1 MSICFKGKIYEQ
13 IIIEK
18 QGEIVED
25 NLKVRVSNVTKQ
37 YDLYKQKSD
46 KVKALFKFSKKN
58 IPTFW
63 ALRGVSFDVYDGET
77 VGLIGINGSG
87 KSTLS
92 NIIAGIIPPT
102 TGDSIINGDT
112 SIIAIS
118 AGLKNQLTGLENIR
132 LKALMTGKTNK
143 EIDEVMDSIIEFA
156 DIGDFVNQ
164 PVKSYSSGM
173 RSRLGFAIAVHTD
186 PDILIIDEAL
196 SVGDDTFYQ
205 KCVDKML
212 EFKAQGKTIFFVSH
226 SLNQVKKLCDKIIW
240 MHYGE
245 VRMIGPA
252 EEVAAEY
259 QKFIDEFKA
268 KSAKE
273 KKDYQ
278 NKHKDEQKK
287 FDVRQ
292 YLDDRMKE
300 ATTKDEKQILKQQFA
315 EEKITDRMAKSTKA
329 ILFLVIVAVGFLMG
343 IHLSGNSLSHVILGS
358 GVSDVQIEE
367 TYINS
372 NDKSSDRI
380 ISLDNER
387 Y

>member
-1 MSICFKGKIYEQ
+1 ME
-13 IIIEK
+13 EK
-18 QGEIVED
+18 
-25 NLKVRVSNVTKQ
+25 LKVRVSNVTKQ

-46 KVKALFKFSKKN
+46 KVKALFKFSKKD

-102 TGDSIINGDT
+102 TGDAIVNGDT

-118 AGLKNQLTGLENIR
+118 AGLKSQLTGLENIR

-143 EIDEVMDSIIEFA
+143 EIDEVMDSIIDFA

-196 SVGDDTFYQ
+196 SVGDETFYQ

-259 QKFIDEFKA
+259 QKFINDFKA

-278 NKHKDEQKK
+278 NNHKDDQKK
-287 FDVRQ
+287 FNVRQ

-300 ATTKDEKQILKQQFA
+300 TTTNDEKQILKQQFS

-329 ILFLVIVAVGFLMG
+329 VLALVVAAVILLIGV
-343 IHLSGNSLSHVILGS
+343 HLSGNSLNHVLLGS
-358 GVSDVQIEE
+358 GTSDEQINE
-367 TYINS
+367 THINS
-372 NDKSSDRI
+372 NNKASDRI
-380 ISLDNER
+380 ILLDNER

>member
-1 MSICFKGKIYEQ
+1 MD
-13 IIIEK
+13 EK
-18 QGEIVED
+18 
-25 NLKVRVSNVTKQ
+25 LKVRVSNVTKQ

-92 NIIAGIIPPT
+92 NILAGIIPPT
-102 TGDSIINGDT
+102 TGEVELNGET

-118 AGLKNQLTGLENIR
+118 AGLKKELSGTENIR

-143 EIDEVMDSIIEFA
+143 EIDEVIDSIIDFA

-173 RSRLGFAIAVHTD
+173 KSRLGFAIAVHTD

-196 SVGDDTFYQ
+196 SVGDETFYQ
-205 KCVDKML
+205 KCVDKMM

-226 SLNQVKKLCDKIIW
+226 SLNQVKLLCDKIIW

-252 EEVAAEY
+252 EEVANEY
-259 QKFIDEFKA
+259 QKFIKEFKA
-268 KSAKE
+268 MNAKE
-273 KKDYQ
+273 KKKYQ
-278 NKHKDEQKK
+278 KKHKEEQKT

-292 YLDDRMKE
+292 YLQEKLE
-300 ATTKDEKQILKQQFA
+300 QATTPTEKKELKNQFS
-315 EEKITDRMAKSTKA
+315 EEKITDRMNWASR
-329 ILFLVIVAVGFLMG
+329 ILLILVVAALIMLSVV
-343 IHLSGNSLSHVILGS
+343 HLSGKSLTSFLSDNSSTKSEVERFVD
-358 GVSDVQIEE
+358 VSSNSANKLKNIYFENIE
-367 TYINS
+367 
-372 NDKSSDRI
+372 KS
-380 ISLDNER
+380 L
-387 Y
+387 

>member
-1 MSICFKGKIYEQ
+1 ME
-13 IIIEK
+13 EK
-18 QGEIVED
+18 
-25 NLKVRVSNVTKQ
+25 LKVRVSNVTKQ

-63 ALRGVSFDVYDGET
+63 ALRGVSFDIYDGET

-102 TGDSIINGDT
+102 TGELAVNGDT

-132 LKALMTGKTNK
+132 LKALMTGKTNP
-143 EIDEVMDSIIEFA
+143 EIDEVMDSIIDFA

-173 RSRLGFAIAVHTD
+173 RSRLGFAIAVHTN

-245 VRMIGPA
+245 VRMIGPS
-252 EEVAAEY
+252 EEVADEY
-259 QKFIDEFKA
+259 QKFINEFKA
-268 KSAKE
+268 LSEKE
-273 KKDYQ
+273 KKEYQ
-278 NKHKDEQKK
+278 NKHKNDQKK
-287 FDVRQ
+287 FDVRNYFQ
-292 YLDDRMKE
+292 EKLSLEDNKE
-300 ATTKDEKQILKQQFA
+300 EQKKLKRQFS
-315 EEKITDRMAKSTKA
+315 EEKITDRMKWSTKI
-329 ILFLVIVAVGFLMG
+329 ILTLTIFAVIFLSVVHF
-343 IHLSGNSLSHVILGS
+343 SGNSLFSVLFNTTEKTEYK
-358 GVSDVQIEE
+358 EE
-367 TYINS
+367 VLYQS
-372 NDKSSDRI
+372 NNITEIVTFKEMS
-380 ISLDNER
+380 
-387 Y
+387 

>member
-1 MSICFKGKIYEQ
+1 M
-13 IIIEK
+13 
-18 QGEIVED
+18 ED
-25 NLKVRVSNVTKQ
+25 KLKVHVSNVTKQ

-46 KVKALFKFSKKN
+46 KVKALFKISKKN

-102 TGDSIINGDT
+102 TGDAIVNGDT

-278 NKHKDEQKK
+278 NKHKDDQKK

-292 YLDDRMKE
+292 YLNDRMKE

-315 EEKITDRMAKSTKA
+315 EEKITDRMSKSTKA
-329 ILFLVIVAVGFLMG
+329 ILLLVVVTVGFLIG
-343 IHLSGNSLSHVILGS
+343 VHLSGNSLSNVLVGS
-358 GVSDVQIEE
+358 SVSNEQIEE
-367 TYINS
+367 THIKS
-372 NDKSSDRI
+372 NDRSSNGI
-380 ISLDNER
+380 TSLKNEL